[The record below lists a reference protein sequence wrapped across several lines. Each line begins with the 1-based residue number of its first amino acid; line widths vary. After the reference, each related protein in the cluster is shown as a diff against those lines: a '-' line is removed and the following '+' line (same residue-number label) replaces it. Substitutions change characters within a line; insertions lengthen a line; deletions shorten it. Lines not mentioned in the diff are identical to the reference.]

1 MEEEVIERCKNGDL
15 QAFEALF
22 EQFGRRLYG
31 LCLRMSGNSAD
42 AEDLMQEIFM
52 LVLTKIKTFR
62 GEAKF
67 STWLYRLAVNACI
80 SHLRKRRPGSISF
93 DLGEFEAAEFSSAP
107 EPIVRRTALKRA
119 IAELPVGYRTAVI
132 LHDIQGYKHTEIA
145 AMRGIS
151 VGASKSQ
158 LFKARRALREVLST
172 GEAQVE
178 IAAAGMR

>member
-42 AEDLMQEIFM
+42 AEDLMQEIFV

-80 SHLRKRRPGSISF
+80 SHLR
-93 DLGEFEAAEFSSAP
+93 
-107 EPIVRRTALKRA
+107 
-119 IAELPVGYRTAVI
+119 
-132 LHDIQGYKHTEIA
+132 
-145 AMRGIS
+145 
-151 VGASKSQ
+151 
-158 LFKARRALREVLST
+158 
-172 GEAQVE
+172 
-178 IAAAGMR
+178 

>member
-22 EQFGRRLYG
+22 KQFGRRLHG

-42 AEDLMQEIFM
+42 AEDLMQEIFV

-67 STWLYRLAVNACI
+67 STWLYRLAVNTCI
-80 SHLRKRRPGSISF
+80 SQLRKRRPASTTF
-93 DLGEFEAAEFSSAP
+93 DEGDFEAVGVSSDP
-107 EPIVRRTALKRA
+107 EPVVRRATLKRA
-119 IAELPVGYRTAVI
+119 IAGLPVGYRTAVI
-132 LHDIQGYKHTEIA
+132 LHDVQGYKHREIA

-158 LFKARRALREVLST
+158 LFKARRVLRGVLST
-172 GEAQVE
+172 GEARVE
-178 IAAAGMR
+178 IAAAGIR